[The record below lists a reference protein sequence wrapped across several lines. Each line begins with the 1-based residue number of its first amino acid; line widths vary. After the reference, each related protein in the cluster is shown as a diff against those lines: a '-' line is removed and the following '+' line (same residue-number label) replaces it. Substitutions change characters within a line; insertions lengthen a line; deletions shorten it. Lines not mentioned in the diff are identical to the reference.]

1 MKKQTRKN
9 KKRGIQISGEMTMIL
24 MLNAFVIGILVEKI
38 ILNGFSWIST
48 TGLLG

>member
-1 MKKQTRKN
+1 MKKQVKRK
-9 KKRGIQISGEMTMIL
+9 KGIQISGEMAMVL

-38 ILNGFSWIST
+38 IVNGFSWIST